1 MLYLVLIYIFN
12 VRKIQKIVVLILP
25 FFFFFLIVWRATR
38 NQFSGICGAYEEV
51 AVQANFSRFI
61 GFWNFRSLGWAN
73 IINVL
78 RAIASSSLDF
88 AYI

>member
-25 FFFFFLIVWRATR
+25 IVFFFLIVWRKTI
-38 NQFSGICGAYEEV
+38 NQSSGIYEEV

-61 GFWNFRSLGWAN
+61 GFWNFRCLGSAN
-73 IINVL
+73 IISVL
-78 RAIASSSLDF
+78 RAMANYSLDF
-88 AYI
+88 VYI